1 MIIYLLW
8 EKIDKSIQKINLI
21 KEKLT
26 IIRKA

>member
-21 KEKLT
+21 KDKLT